1 MKYPFLRSIAFVFF
15 LFSSLFTIAQ
25 YTLKGQVKHNDG
37 RPLGYASL
45 VLIQDSDTNYNNF
58 QISREDGS
66 FEFKSLEAGQYVL
79 ITAFAGMAVDSTEIE
94 LFGNV
99 DDLNILLFPA
109 ELTLKEVMTLAK
121 RIPLMFNGDT
131 IVYNAG
137 SYKTN
142 ASANVEDLFRKMPGV
157 EVKKD
162 GSITTGGEP
171 ITKILIN
178 GKEFFGGNVEAA
190 TKNIDASL
198 VDKVEVIDRK
208 TEQDE
213 LDVSG
218 SKEREKVIN
227 LVLKKEMN
235 HGYFGNVRA
244 GAGPDGIYDVHGNIN
259 FFHKETQ
266 LSVIGG
272 LNNLNAPLLGW
283 QEMSKLDAFEINPFN
298 DWNSM
303 SWSGGGV
310 NSYRGVG
317 VNLNITPTKKFKSNV
332 SYVLGIEDNVRIN
345 ENISEVFI
353 GNTTLNAESLNLSN
367 AGKLSHQVNWTAEYK
382 PDTLTTIKLRTQAAR
397 GLQDQLERSLS
408 VNSRAGKV
416 LNSGVRSEEE
426 DDVQEKF
433 AAKLNWNRR
442 SKNGKNTWYGS
453 IYTGGSRHKN
463 SNLAFFNFDTTLQL
477 MPETVSPIIDQQL
490 NSRSFSMA
498 ATTSWKHQIGNK
510 LELSPEIRWMRSAYH
525 HEFIWIDQGVRQLPN
540 SPAGNID
547 LQVLEYQIHA
557 KWNIDSFT
565 TLYLT
570 PNLTQN
576 IEERR
581 FTSDSV
587 YSVNNPQFF
596 FLPGLYLRSSKT
608 QKYEA
613 SIHTYGQVRRPGVT
627 EMLPAVNNTNPLNT
641 VEGNLALQNYAQYNG
656 GGRFRKI
663 LALDKSVFVST
674 WFSYSMNPVVRSQQV
689 SQENLSYSSFINF
702 RNRSNSNHSL
712 GMRLP
717 VKWIKADLEFSL
729 QQQYGQS
736 FVLQNNDVIMS
747 RNMSYGTSTE
757 LEFNQFDLWSLNLS
771 YELMQNNGVVGE
783 VRSNT
788 FLSHDIYAEVMVNPN
803 DHWELSSD
811 LAWEIFGS
819 NATADFTSIPI
830 WSAQLM
836 YRIDKKKQWSVG
848 VSAFDLLKRNQN
860 VWRWWDVNSF
870 TEFRTNALQRYV
882 LLTIRY
888 DVKNNAKSADRLGR
902 MH

>member
-1 MKYPFLRSIAFVFF
+1 MKYLFLRSIAFVFF
-15 LFSSLFTIAQ
+15 LFSSLFTFAQ
-25 YTLKGQVKHNDG
+25 YSLKGKVKHNDG

-45 VLIQDSDTNYNNF
+45 VLTQVSDTNYNNF

-79 ITAFAGMAVDSTEIE
+79 ITAYAGMAVDSTEIE

-137 SYKTN
+137 SYKTA

-235 HGYFGNVRA
+235 HGYFGNIRA
-244 GAGPDGIYDVHGNIN
+244 GAGPERIYDLHGNLN

-266 LSVIGG
+266 VSVIGG
-272 LNNLNAPLLGW
+272 LNNLNTQLLGW
-283 QEMSKLDAFEINPFN
+283 QDMSKLDAFEINPFN
-298 DWNSM
+298 EWGSM

-310 NSYRGVG
+310 TSYRGVG
-317 VNLNITPTKKFKSNV
+317 MNVNINPTKKLKSNL
-332 SYVLGIEDNVRIN
+332 SYILGVEDNVRVN

-353 GNTTLNAESLNLSN
+353 GNNTLNSESLSLSN
-367 AGKLSHQVNWTAEYK
+367 AGKLSHQVNWTTEYK

-408 VNSRAGKV
+408 LNERGGTL
-416 LNSGVRSEEE
+416 LNSGVRRE
-426 DDVQEKF
+426 DKDDIQEKF

-442 SKNGKNTWYGS
+442 SKDGKNTWYGS
-453 IYTGGSRHKN
+453 LYAGGSRHQN
-463 SNLAFFNFDTTLQL
+463 SNLAYFNFDTVRLL
-477 MPETVSPIIDQQL
+477 MPEALPPIIDQRL
-490 NSRSFSMA
+490 NSQSFSMA
-498 ATTSWKHQIGNK
+498 ATTSWKHQFGKK
-510 LELSPEIRWMRSAYH
+510 LELSPEIRWMSSTYR

-570 PNLTQN
+570 PNVTQN

-581 FTSDSV
+581 FTTDSV

-613 SIHTYGQVRRPGVT
+613 SVHAYAQVIRPGVT
-627 EMLPAVNNTNPLNT
+627 EMLPAVNNINPFNT
-641 VEGNLALQNYAQYNG
+641 IEGNLALQNYAQYNG

-663 LALDKSVFVST
+663 FGLNKSVFVST
-674 WFSYSMNPVVRSQQV
+674 WFSYGLNPVVRSQQV
-689 SQENLSYSSFINF
+689 SQENLSFSSYLNF
-702 RNRSNSNHSL
+702 RNRTNSNQSM

-717 VKWIKADLEFSL
+717 IKFIKADAEFSL
-729 QQQYGQS
+729 QQQYGHS
-736 FVLQNNDVIMS
+736 FLLQNNEVIMS
-747 RNMSYGTSTE
+747 RNISYGANTE
-757 LEFNQFDLWSLNLS
+757 LEFSEFDLWSLSLG

-788 FLSHDIYAEVMVNPN
+788 FLSHDIFAEIMVNPN
-803 DHWELSSD
+803 DKWELSSD
-811 LAWEIFGS
+811 LNWEIFGS
-819 NATADFTSIPI
+819 NATAGFTSIPI

-836 YRIDKKKQWSVG
+836 YTIDAKKQWSVG
-848 VSAFDLLKRNQN
+848 IRGFDLLKRNQN
-860 VWRWWDVNSF
+860 LWRWWDVNSF
-870 TEFRTNALQRYV
+870 TQFQTNALQRYV
-882 LLTIRY
+882 LFNVRY
-888 DVKNNAKSADRLGR
+888 NVKNQGKESDRMIR
-902 MH
+902 K